1 MKKDLLHH
9 FSDIHLKSIERHL
22 GAYLKDKRP
31 QRLHKLRIDIKKIRS
46 VFHFVEKTNKIK
58 YPDNVLNP
66 VFQNVGKL
74 RELQIGI
81 RLLNKLSHPPQKLI
95 TRLKKKEDD
104 LKEQLIKLIPCYS
117 KTVKSFRKK
126 VILPSK
132 FPNKKKTKSFF
143 KKAFTS
149 ADKILLNNDRRSVH
163 HFRMKIKKIM
173 YVYNILP
180 HKLHKEIKL
189 NTSEITKLQSKI
201 GKWHDHYSALNFLRR
216 QHFSGQISK
225 YIAILKE
232 KENRQF
238 FSLIIDLQTMGGISK
253 R

>member
-1 MKKDLLHH
+1 
-9 FSDIHLKSIERHL
+9 
-22 GAYLKDKRP
+22 
-31 QRLHKLRIDIKKIRS
+31 
-46 VFHFVEKTNKIK
+46 
-58 YPDNVLNP
+58 
-66 VFQNVGKL
+66 
-74 RELQIGI
+74 
-81 RLLNKLSHPPQKLI
+81 
-95 TRLKKKEDD
+95 
-104 LKEQLIKLIPCYS
+104 
-117 KTVKSFRKK
+117 
-126 VILPSK
+126 
-132 FPNKKKTKSFF
+132 
-143 KKAFTS
+143 
-149 ADKILLNNDRRSVH
+149 
-163 HFRMKIKKIM
+163 M

>member
-1 MKKDLLHH
+1 MDGSFREFICPHLISVCYKKQYDEQKEAQ
-9 FSDIHLKSIERHL
+9 I
-22 GAYLKDKRP
+22 
-31 QRLHKLRIDIKKIRS
+31 KL
-46 VFHFVEKTNKIK
+46 VFF
-58 YPDNVLNP
+58 PF
-66 VFQNVGKL
+66 FQNVGKL

-95 TRLKKKEDD
+95 TRLKKKEDV
-104 LKEQLIKLIPCYS
+104 LKKQLIKLIPYYS
-117 KTVKSFRKK
+117 KTVKSFRKE

-132 FPNKKKTKSFF
+132 FPNKKKTKTFF
-143 KKAFTS
+143 KKAITS